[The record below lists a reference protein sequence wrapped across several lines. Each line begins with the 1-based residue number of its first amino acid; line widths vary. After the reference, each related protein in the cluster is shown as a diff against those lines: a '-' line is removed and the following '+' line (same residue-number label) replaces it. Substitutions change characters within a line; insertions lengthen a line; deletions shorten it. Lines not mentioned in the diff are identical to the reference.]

1 LDEPNL
7 ENEDK
12 DYVRF
17 DDDTMAVDKPV
28 DSSGS
33 GRVAKINI
41 QDDANGH
48 EDDAN
53 GHEDDA
59 EEEGSDDEDD
69 DEGTQS
75 YWRVKKGEG
84 SKVLGHATFE

>member
-1 LDEPNL
+1 M

-12 DYVRF
+12 DYARF

-28 DSSGS
+28 NSSGS
-33 GRVAKINI
+33 GRAAKINI
-41 QDDANGH
+41 QDDA
-48 EDDAN
+48 D

-75 YWRVKKGEG
+75 YWRVKREEG